1 MIKTSVL
8 KIRLEIYKCPLLV
21 TDLSCTN
28 KPSTPAIISQ
38 INYTPPV
45 VKKEDTSFPSNFHKK
60 FNVTTLAKNLTKWPK
75 SLRLNI
81 KDLRKTPLTCH
92 SEEVKRPKNLLK
104 DQILRFAQN

>member
-60 FNVTTLAKNLTKWPK
+60 FNIATLAKNLTKWPK
-75 SLRLNI
+75 SLRLVTI
-81 KDLRKTPLTCH
+81 KGNRYLALGAEPQCYSPGAPPPRADP
-92 SEEVKRPKNLLK
+92 
-104 DQILRFAQN
+104 